1 MAGAA
6 VQDAAASAA
15 QAARASVRSRTRAR
29 RYRHAGTAC
38 LPRPPPPARPPR
50 RIYSAS
56 FLPTAGELRES
67 FPSCP
72 FRIMS
77 FSEELAIVA
86 SRDFRL
92 ISSPS
97 VRVRG
102 PGALRGRVWP
112 GPFDP
117 RAPLPCQSMRVEAG
131 AVNIQPQILVRNGI
145 RVWYRPLVSF
155 RTRICS
161 VMLNKRQ

>member
-1 MAGAA
+1 MPCLCHKNTHPHSDLVSFVAAELISPRILICAQATKQGIVAGAA

-38 LPRPPPPARPPR
+38 LSRPPPPARPPR

-117 RAPLPCQSMRVEAG
+117 RAPLPLPVHAR
-131 AVNIQPQILVRNGI
+131 
-145 RVWYRPLVSF
+145 
-155 RTRICS
+155 
-161 VMLNKRQ
+161 